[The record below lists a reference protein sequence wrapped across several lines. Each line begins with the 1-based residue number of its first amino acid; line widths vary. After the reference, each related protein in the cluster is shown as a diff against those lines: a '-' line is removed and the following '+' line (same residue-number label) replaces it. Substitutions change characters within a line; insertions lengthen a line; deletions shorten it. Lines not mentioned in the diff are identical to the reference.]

1 MPFLAGRGQINIG
14 RGFFAAG
21 KKPDAPTFPSG
32 ANNNAVSDKQLTIVF
47 DAGFSGRTGNN

>member
-1 MPFLAGRGQINIG
+1 MPYLAGRGQVNIG

-32 ANNNAVSDKQLTIVF
+32 ANNNAASDKQLTIVF
-47 DAGFSGRTGNN
+47 DAGFSGRTSDN